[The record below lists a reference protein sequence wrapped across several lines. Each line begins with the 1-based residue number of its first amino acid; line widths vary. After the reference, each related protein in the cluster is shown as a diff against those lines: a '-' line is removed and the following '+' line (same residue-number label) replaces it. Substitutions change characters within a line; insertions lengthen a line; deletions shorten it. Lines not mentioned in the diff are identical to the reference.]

1 MSPRDAAVAAAVALV
16 AAFAAFDALRG
27 GGSEAAPSPP
37 PAVRISAHVA
47 ELIASDAELNALR
60 SSRRDCRVREVAA
73 LCFDPRGAR
82 FAGFDEVELVRL
94 VDDGPGHSAG

>member
-1 MSPRDAAVAAAVALV
+1 MAAGVALV
-16 AAFAAFDALRG
+16 AAFAAVDALRG
-27 GGSEAAPSPP
+27 EASEPTRSRP
-37 PAVRISAHVA
+37 PAVRVSAHVA

-73 LCFDPRGAR
+73 LCFTAPASR

-94 VDDGPGHSAG
+94 VDDGPGHSAGPRA